1 MIFIF
6 MNLNAGWIHR
16 IDRPNWTRPFRA
28 PTWLLATGGV
38 LGYVNLF
45 IIGMGADIWGPGT
58 LLSGLVLAAM
68 IVPVFWWRHYVVD
81 KGIFPRSMR
90 DDMYL
95 TVADDPLP
103 GRSAG
108 FLPYMALA
116 GGVIVVAVGHVVARF

>member
-1 MIFIF
+1 M
-6 MNLNAGWIHR
+6 
-16 IDRPNWTRPFRA
+16 
-28 PTWLLATGGV
+28 
-38 LGYVNLF
+38 NLF

-68 IVPVFWWRHYVVD
+68 IIPVFWWRHYVVD

-95 TVADDPLP
+95 TGLDDQVR

-108 FLPYMALA
+108 FLPYIALA
-116 GGVIVVAVGHVVARF
+116 GGAIVVAVGHVVARF